1 MVVANKISH
10 VEGIATSNGGIF
22 IGDSV
27 ATDPSLNIVIQGNS
41 ISDIHSVNRGAYAIH
56 VNNGNGSTA
65 NTGLRI
71 RNNTANNLA
80 GGGWAHAIG
89 LEANTPFVL
98 VTGNSISNVVSP
110 TSNRIAVW
118 FERENTSF
126 VTGQVHNNNLNVT
139 NADYGIAVDPA
150 LSSTSTS
157 SVSGTCNWWGDSNG
171 PGPIGP
177 SATGALV
184 TPNVDFTPWLTAPAP
199 GEGCGCRKGD
209 GDGDFEDNDGHSH
222 HAHFHHDSC
231 EDGGG
236 DVEEDD
242 RDSGKHFESTSVNS
256 ATFTSDANSQALT
269 MIGTGL
275 HDGLPVGF
283 TMIAV
288 DHGNLGAPGIFTL
301 ILTDGYSTTGSLP
314 IGAIVID

>member
-1 MVVANKISH
+1 
-10 VEGIATSNGGIF
+10 
-22 IGDSV
+22 
-27 ATDPSLNIVIQGNS
+27 
-41 ISDIHSVNRGAYAIH
+41 
-56 VNNGNGSTA
+56 
-65 NTGLRI
+65 
-71 RNNTANNLA
+71 
-80 GGGWAHAIG
+80 
-89 LEANTPFVL
+89 
-98 VTGNSISNVVSP
+98 VT
-110 TSNRIAVW
+110 R
-118 FERENTSF
+118 
-126 VTGQVHNNNLNVT
+126 
-139 NADYGIAVDPA
+139 
-150 LSSTSTS
+150 
-157 SVSGTCNWWGDSNG
+157 
-171 PGPIGP
+171 
-177 SATGALV
+177 
-184 TPNVDFTPWLTAPAP
+184 APAP